1 MAQRIPRDESLSRVH
16 GVGAL
21 FSAAYGNVGSSIY
34 YALGV
39 TAAFALGLTP
49 LAFVISG
56 LIFAATAA
64 TYAEATVMYPEAGG
78 SSSFARHAFNEFV
91 SFVAAWGQMLNYT
104 ITVAISAFF
113 VPHYL
118 AVFWPWLG
126 SSPGDIVGGA
136 ALIVALAL
144 INIRGT
150 EESAKLNLVLAVADL
165 ATQIVLVGIGL
176 VLVFSPQVLVDNIHL
191 GVAPTWSDFA
201 LGIAVGMIA
210 YTGIETISNMAEEA
224 KDAARTIPRSVGLTV
239 AAVLGLYLLIPIVA
253 LSAMPVT
260 QDAAGNFSTALG
272 STFADDPI
280 LGIVENLGL
289 SHLPTEILRYY
300 VGVLAAVILL
310 IATNAGLIGV
320 SRLTYSMGQ
329 HRQLPEALRQVHPKY
344 RTPYIAILIFAAIA
358 IVTLLPGQTDFL
370 ATMYSFGAM
379 LSFTIA
385 HVALV
390 QLRRKHGDAER
401 SWKAPLNIRA
411 FGFDLPMVAVLGGLG
426 TFAAWIVVMALNPR
440 TLVVGSGWMIF
451 GILVYVLYR
460 RSQKLPLTATVK
472 VVTPEPLGVEEVE
485 YRSVLVGFEDDESFS
500 PENGR
505 HRGQARLQAPPRD
518 PRPLDVDRPHQ
529 SASGRRD
536 ARAGI
541 GGPEQNRGGA
551 ADRRP
556 ARHRPRRP
564 GAPRPG
570 RLLALG
576 GGGADRGCGA
586 GDRAAVPRRRAAL
599 RQDPSDRPQR
609 APLPGDRRLR
619 PDRQPCRRAD
629 CRRRRGERMSRPAG
643 ERVYRGA
650 VRAFSLTFV
659 AVGVTVLVVTLVNG
673 GGPGSVGFLMG
684 LAFVAVGV
692 GRMWLASRMEQ

>member
-49 LAFVISG
+49 VAFVISG

-78 SSSFARHAFNEFV
+78 SSSFARHAFNELV

-126 SSPGDIVGGA
+126 ESPGDIIGGA
-136 ALIVALAL
+136 VLIVALAL

-150 EESAKLNLVLAVADL
+150 EESARLNLVLAVADL
-165 ATQIVLVGIGL
+165 ATQVILVGIGL
-176 VLVFSPQVLVDNIHL
+176 VLVLSPDTLVSNVHL
-191 GVAPTWSDFA
+191 GVAPTWSDFL

-239 AAVLGLYLLIPIVA
+239 IAVLALYLLIPIVA

-260 QDAAGNFSTALG
+260 QDAAGNYATALG

-289 SHLPTEILRYY
+289 AHMPTEVLRYY
-300 VGVLAAVILL
+300 VGILAAVILL

-329 HRQLPEALRQVHPKY
+329 HRQLPESLRQVHPRY
-344 RTPYIAILIFAAIA
+344 RTPYIAIMIFSVVAI
-358 IVTLLPGQTDFL
+358 ITLLPGQTDFL

-385 HVALV
+385 HVAV
-390 QLRRKHGDAER
+390 IQLRRKEPDVER
-401 SWKAPLNIRA
+401 TWKPPMNVRA
-411 FGFDLPMVAVLGGLG
+411 FGFEVPVSAVLGGLG
-426 TFAAWIVVMALNPR
+426 TFIAWLVVMALNPT
-440 TLVVGSGWMIF
+440 TLVVGLGWMVL
-451 GILVYVLYR
+451 GIAVYVLYR
-460 RSQKLPLTATVK
+460 RSQRLPLTETVK
-472 VVTPEPLGVEEVE
+472 VVLPEPLGVEEVE
-485 YRSVLVGFEDDESFS
+485 YQSILVAFEDDESFS
-500 PENGR
+500 PEMVATAVKLASKRRRGIHVHSMLTVPTNLPLNAEMREQERDAQSKIEEAKLIGGQR
-505 HRGQARLQAPPRD
+505 VTGHVARVRPGQAGYSVADEAAEIKAGAIVIGLRYRNGVPLYDKTLQTILGE
-518 PRPLDVDRPHQ
+518 RPCRVIVV
-529 SASGRRD
+529 S
-536 ARAGI
+536 
-541 GGPEQNRGGA
+541 
-551 ADRRP
+551 
-556 ARHRPRRP
+556 
-564 GAPRPG
+564 
-570 RLLALG
+570 
-576 GGGADRGCGA
+576 
-586 GDRAAVPRRRAAL
+586 
-599 RQDPSDRPQR
+599 DPSDKPP
-609 APLPGDRRLR
+609 AVPGAAL
-619 PDRQPCRRAD
+619 A
-629 CRRRRGERMSRPAG
+629 E
-643 ERVYRGA
+643 
-650 VRAFSLTFV
+650 
-659 AVGVTVLVVTLVNG
+659 VT
-673 GGPGSVGFLMG
+673 
-684 LAFVAVGV
+684 
-692 GRMWLASRMEQ
+692 R

>member
-49 LAFVISG
+49 VAFVISG

-78 SSSFARHAFNEFV
+78 SSSFARHAFNEMV
-91 SFVAAWGQMLNYT
+91 SFIAAWGQMLNYT

-126 SSPGDIVGGA
+126 DSPGDIIGGA
-136 ALIVALAL
+136 ALIVGLAL

-150 EESAKLNLVLAVADL
+150 EESAKLNLILAIADL
-165 ATQIVLVGIGL
+165 ATQVVLVGIGIVL
-176 VLVFSPQVLVDNIHL
+176 VLSPQVLVDNVHL

-224 KDAARTIPRSVGLTV
+224 KDAARTIPRSVGLVV

-260 QDAAGNFSTALG
+260 LNAAGHYTTALG

-289 SHLPTEILRYY
+289 SSVPTEILRYY

-358 IVTLLPGQTDFL
+358 IVTLLPGKTDFL

-385 HVALV
+385 HVALI
-390 QLRRKHGDAER
+390 QLRRKQADVER
-401 SWKAPLNIRA
+401 SWKAPLNVRA
-411 FGFDLPMVAVLGGLG
+411 FGFDVPMVAVLGGLG

-440 TLVVGSGWMIF
+440 TLIVGTGWMAL
-451 GILVYVLYR
+451 GIVVYVLYR
-460 RSQKLPLTATVK
+460 RNQKLPLTETVK

-500 PENGR
+500 PEMV
-505 HRGQARLQAPPRD
+505 ATAIKL
-518 PRPLDVDRPHQ
+518 
-529 SASGRRD
+529 ASK
-536 ARAGI
+536 
-541 GGPEQNRGGA
+541 
-551 ADRRP
+551 
-556 ARHRPRRP
+556 
-564 GAPRPG
+564 
-570 RLLALG
+570 
-576 GGGADRGCGA
+576 
-586 GDRAAVPRRRAAL
+586 
-599 RQDPSDRPQR
+599 
-609 APLPGDRRLR
+609 
-619 PDRQPCRRAD
+619 
-629 CRRRRGERMSRPAG
+629 RRRGIHVHSMLTVPTNLPLNAEMVEQEAAAQRMIEEARLIGGQRVTGHVARVRPGQAGYSISEEAELIKAAAIVIGLRYRAGVPLYDKTLQTVLG
-643 ERVYRGA
+643 ERPCRVIVVSDPTGNPIA
-650 VRAFSLTFV
+650 GPAP
-659 AVGVTVLVVTLVNG
+659 VLVE
-673 GGPGSVGFLMG
+673 
-684 LAFVAVGV
+684 AA
-692 GRMWLASRMEQ
+692 E

>member
-21 FSAAYGNVGSSIY
+21 FAAAYGNVGSSIY

-49 LAFVISG
+49 VAFVIAG

-78 SSSFARHAFNEFV
+78 SSSFARHAFNELV

-118 AVFWPWLG
+118 AVFWAPLG
-126 SSPGDIVGGA
+126 HAPGDIIAGAVLIA
-136 ALIVALAL
+136 ALAVL
-144 INIRGT
+144 NIRGSQ
-150 EESAKLNLVLAVADL
+150 ESAKLNLILAIADL
-165 ATQIVLVGIGL
+165 ATQVVLVGIGL

-224 KDAARTIPRSVGLTV
+224 KDAARTIPRSVGLVV
-239 AAVLGLYLLIPIVA
+239 AAVLGLYLLIPVVA

-260 QDAAGNFSTALG
+260 QDAAGHFTTELG
-272 STFADDPI
+272 SKFANDPI

-289 SHLPTEILRYY
+289 GAGMTEVLRFY

-344 RTPYIAILIFAAIA
+344 RTPYIAILIFSVIA
-358 IVTLLPGQTDFL
+358 VITLIPGQTDFL
-370 ATMYSFGAM
+370 ATLYSFGAM

-385 HVALV
+385 HVAV
-390 QLRRKHGDAER
+390 IQLRRRKSEEDR
-401 SWKAPLNIRA
+401 PWKPPFNFHA
-411 FGFDLPMVAVLGGLG
+411 FGTEVPLTAVLGGLG

-440 TLVVGSGWMIF
+440 TLAVGAAWMAL
-451 GILVYVLYR
+451 GLAVYVLYR
-460 RSQKLPLTATVK
+460 RNQKLPLTETVK
-472 VVTPEPLGVEEVE
+472 VLTPEPLGVEEIE
-485 YRSVLVGFEDDESFS
+485 YRSVLVAFEDGEPFS
-500 PENGR
+500 EEMV
-505 HRGQARLQAPPRD
+505 ATAVKL
-518 PRPLDVDRPHQ
+518 
-529 SASGRRD
+529 ASK
-536 ARAGI
+536 
-541 GGPEQNRGGA
+541 
-551 ADRRP
+551 
-556 ARHRPRRP
+556 
-564 GAPRPG
+564 
-570 RLLALG
+570 
-576 GGGADRGCGA
+576 
-586 GDRAAVPRRRAAL
+586 
-599 RQDPSDRPQR
+599 
-609 APLPGDRRLR
+609 
-619 PDRQPCRRAD
+619 
-629 CRRRRGERMSRPAG
+629 RRRGIHIHSMLTVPTNLPLNAELAEREAEAQSKIEQAKLIGGQRVTG
-643 ERVYRGA
+643 HVERVRPGQAGYEISDEAKLINAAAIVIGLRYRNGTP
-650 VRAFSLTFV
+650 LYDKTLQ
-659 AVGVTVLVVTLVNG
+659 TVLSERPCRVIVVSDRATQ
-673 GGPGSVGFLMG
+673 PGAEPTPA
-684 LAFVAVGV
+684 LAGA
-692 GRMWLASRMEQ
+692 

>member
-49 LAFVISG
+49 VPLSLSG
-56 LIFAATAA
+56 LISPPPAA

-78 SSSFARHAFNEFV
+78 SSSFARHAFNEMV
-91 SFVAAWGQMLNYT
+91 SFIAAWGQMLNYT

-126 SSPGDIVGGA
+126 DSPGDIIGGA
-136 ALIVALAL
+136 ALIVGLAL

-150 EESAKLNLVLAVADL
+150 EESAKLNLILAIADL
-165 ATQIVLVGIGL
+165 ATQVVLVGIGIVL
-176 VLVFSPQVLVDNIHL
+176 VLSPQVLVDNVHL

-224 KDAARTIPRSVGLTV
+224 KDAARTIPRSVGLVV

-260 QDAAGNFSTALG
+260 LNAAGHYTTALG

-289 SHLPTEILRYY
+289 SSVPTEILRYY

-310 IATNAGLIGV
+310 IAPNAGLIGV

-344 RTPYIAILIFAAIA
+344 RTPYIAILIFAGIA
-358 IVTLLPGQTDFL
+358 ILTLIPGKTNFL
-370 ATMYSFGAM
+370 ATLYSFGAM

-385 HVALV
+385 HIAVIKLRHKYPDEERTWKPPLV
-390 QLRRKHGDAER
+390 GIVWVLLRITID
-401 SWKAPLNIRA
+401 
-411 FGFDLPMVAVLGGLG
+411 
-426 TFAAWIVVMALNPR
+426 
-440 TLVVGSGWMIF
+440 
-451 GILVYVLYR
+451 VLYR
-460 RSQKLPLTATVK
+460 RNQGLPLTRTVK
-472 VVTPEPLGVEEVE
+472 VVMPEPLGVEEVE
-485 YRSVLVGFEDDESFS
+485 YRSVLIGFEDDESFS
-500 PENGR
+500 PER
-505 HRGQARLQAPPRD
+505 VATAVKL
-518 PRPLDVDRPHQ
+518 
-529 SASGRRD
+529 ASK
-536 ARAGI
+536 
-541 GGPEQNRGGA
+541 
-551 ADRRP
+551 
-556 ARHRPRRP
+556 
-564 GAPRPG
+564 
-570 RLLALG
+570 
-576 GGGADRGCGA
+576 
-586 GDRAAVPRRRAAL
+586 
-599 RQDPSDRPQR
+599 
-609 APLPGDRRLR
+609 
-619 PDRQPCRRAD
+619 
-629 CRRRRGERMSRPAG
+629 RRRGIHVHSMMTVPTNLPLDAELPDAEAEAQRRVEEAKLIGGARVTGHVARVRPGQAGYSVAEEAAEIKAAVIVAGLGYRNGVPLYDKTLQTVLG
-643 ERVYRGA
+643 ERPCRVIVVSDPRESQATIVPGA
-650 VRAFSLTFV
+650 ALLE
-659 AVGVTVLVVTLVNG
+659 VT
-673 GGPGSVGFLMG
+673 
-684 LAFVAVGV
+684 
-692 GRMWLASRMEQ
+692 